1 MLSQSVVAGGDDAGR
16 LAKVDGGGSQEQQVK
31 ILHGRDV
38 EADDEL
44 AHDAEEGID
53 EEDDGRDDDKSP
65 MVVLCERV
73 EGRRLIRVEGHCW
86 QASKALG

>member
-1 MLSQSVVAGGDDAGR
+1 MVAGGDDTGR
-16 LAKVDGGGSQEQQVK
+16 LAKVDGGRSQEQQVK

-38 EADDEL
+38 EADNEL

-53 EEDDGRDDDKSP
+53 EEDDGCDDDESP

-73 EGRRLIRVEGHCW
+73 EGRRLIRVEGHRW

>member
-1 MLSQSVVAGGDDAGR
+1 
-16 LAKVDGGGSQEQQVK
+16 
-31 ILHGRDV
+31 
-38 EADDEL
+38 
-44 AHDAEEGID
+44 
-53 EEDDGRDDDKSP
+53 